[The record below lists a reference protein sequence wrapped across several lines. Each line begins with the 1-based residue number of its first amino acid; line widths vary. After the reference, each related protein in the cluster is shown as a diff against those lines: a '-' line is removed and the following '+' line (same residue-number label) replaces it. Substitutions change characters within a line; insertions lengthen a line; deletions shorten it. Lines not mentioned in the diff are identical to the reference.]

1 MQNAVENVLF
11 ANDSFTTFSCNYQA
25 FRSCTLIWLLIS
37 IFIGAVRVYLEF
49 LLLYNISQYL
59 SCVNFSKGNAIV
71 KPKPVVDID
80 EGTTVT
86 EEERRKVIAGYLNT
100 SNELL

>member
-1 MQNAVENVLF
+1 MSSYF
-11 ANDSFTTFSCNYQA
+11 
-25 FRSCTLIWLLIS
+25 
-37 IFIGAVRVYLEF
+37 YLEF

-86 EEERRKVIAGYLNT
+86 EEERRKVIIVYLKTTNAESYQINIIDHLT
-100 SNELL
+100 IESFL